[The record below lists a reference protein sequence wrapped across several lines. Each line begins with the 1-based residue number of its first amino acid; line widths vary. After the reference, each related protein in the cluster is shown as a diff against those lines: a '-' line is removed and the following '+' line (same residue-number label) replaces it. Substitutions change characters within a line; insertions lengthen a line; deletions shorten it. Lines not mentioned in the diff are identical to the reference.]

1 MQAGADKAQQAGL
14 LRQCL
19 ACWNLGAAGG
29 EAAQESTRQDTV
41 EMLVAF
47 VDQSDGP
54 TAAQIVD
61 IAQVSSHSCMSR
73 SLKCMHMMHVSS
85 NMCEEACRCS
95 THKYAS
101 EGSVLG
107 RHWIS

>member
-54 TAAQIVD
+54 AAAQIVD
-61 IAQVSSHSCMSR
+61 IAQVPPPYS
-73 SLKCMHMMHVSS
+73 
-85 NMCEEACRCS
+85 
-95 THKYAS
+95 
-101 EGSVLG
+101 
-107 RHWIS
+107 